1 MVVVVVVWL
10 LVFLFVEKTA
20 VLMCMVLELES
31 SSSHIFLPG
40 ALSLTITANCCLF
53 AVPVL
58 VLWVRLEKRKITKNL
73 DVRIFF

>member
-1 MVVVVVVWL
+1 VD
-10 LVFLFVEKTA
+10 KTA
-20 VLMCMVLELES
+20 ILMRVVLELECPAAAAAAAS

-58 VLWVRLEKRKITKNL
+58 VLWVGLEKRK
-73 DVRIFF
+73 